1 MLIVDVSAGGYRPPA
16 PARYAA
22 PNAHGGPAVPPRPR
36 GQYPANYGRAEVAQ
50 PSGGY
55 GNRNGNLYQAPVMF
69 PGCYNCGDPSHRAR
83 ECPTRPDRPT
93 TPAPKVAAPRQ
104 PDVRPM
110 KRRSEQ
116 AVAFRPETLS
126 VQSTR
131 KSYILAQLYSVFE
144 VFQSNLCE
152 NEKHT

>member
-1 MLIVDVSAGGYRPPA
+1 
-16 PARYAA
+16 
-22 PNAHGGPAVPPRPR
+22 
-36 GQYPANYGRAEVAQ
+36 
-50 PSGGY
+50 
-55 GNRNGNLYQAPVMF
+55 
-69 PGCYNCGDPSHRAR
+69 
-83 ECPTRPDRPT
+83 
-93 TPAPKVAAPRQ
+93 
-104 PDVRPM
+104 M